1 MGLLKILF
9 APIRFILKLL
19 LPKPKQQ
26 KPDFAKELESP
37 TADASKPIGVPF
49 GTITFKSPNVLH
61 YGDKASKTEKI
72 TV

>member
-19 LPKPKQQ
+19 LPKAKQPQ
-26 KPDFAKELESP
+26 PDFTKELENP
-37 TADASKPIGVPF
+37 TANAGRAIAVPF
-49 GTITFKSPNVLH
+49 GTITVKEANVLH
-61 YGDKASKTEKI
+61 FSDKGSKKEKI